1 MFEKE
6 DLALFDPDEFDE
18 YDEEDDYDE
27 NEDVIIDG

>member
-1 MFEKE
+1 MFENE

-27 NEDVIIDG
+27 NEDVIING

>member
-27 NEDVIIDG
+27 NEDVIING

>member
-6 DLALFDPDEFDE
+6 DLALFDPDEFEE
-18 YDEEDDYDE
+18 YDDEDDYDE